1 MIEKGNNILVPIDF
15 EEQSSFALDY
25 AVNLSKFTGLR
36 LILVLVRE
44 ERSILS
50 KVFSEDQEKLVF
62 DALKSK
68 LRELAETTA
77 DECEVKVD
85 YEMLK
90 GSVHERII
98 DYAEEKVSKLIVMGK
113 GSRYIGTKAEHPVIG
128 STTSK
133 VISYSKTPVISVGSP
148 YHNRNIRTIMLPLD
162 LSKETRQKVNWAIEM
177 AKLFNSKIRIVSAV
191 EGSYTEVDVDKIFK
205 QAKQVED
212 FINKHNVDC
221 SSEIL
226 KASKDAKSFV
236 PMLLKYAEEHDD
248 IDLSLIMTHQENA
261 FKQFLLGS
269 TAANMVRRSSFPIMT
284 IVPKQLESYYIA

>member
-25 AVNLSKFTGLR
+25 AVNISKLTGLR

-50 KVFSEDQEKLVF
+50 KVFSEAQEKLVF

-68 LRELAETTA
+68 LKELAETTA
-77 DECEVKVD
+77 KECEVEVD

-98 DYAEEKVSKLIVMGK
+98 DYAEEKVSKLIIMGK
-113 GSRYIGTKAEHPVIG
+113 GSRYIGTKHSHPVIG
-128 STTSK
+128 STISK
-133 VISYSKTPVISVGSP
+133 VISYAKTPVISVGSP
-148 YHNRNIRTIMLPLD
+148 YHIKKIRSIMLPLD

-177 AKLFNSKIRIVSAV
+177 AQLFKTKIKIVSAV
-191 EGSYTEVDVDKIFK
+191 ESNYTGVDIDKIHK
-205 QAKQVED
+205 QAKQVEN
-212 FINKHNVDC
+212 FIIKHNVEC
-221 SSEIL
+221 TSEIL
-226 KASKDAKSFV
+226 KASKDAKSYV
-236 PMLLKYAEEHDD
+236 PMLIKYAEEHED

-261 FKQFLLGS
+261 IKEYLLGS
-269 TAANMVRRSSFPIMT
+269 TAATFIRRTSFPVMT
-284 IVPKQLESYYIA
+284 IVPKQLETYYIA

>member
-25 AVNLSKFTGLR
+25 AVNISKLTGLR

-50 KVFSEDQEKLVF
+50 KVFSEAQEKLVF

-68 LRELAETTA
+68 LKGLAETTSK
-77 DECEVKVD
+77 ECGIEVD

-98 DYAEEKVSKLIVMGK
+98 EYAEEKVSKLIIMGK
-113 GSRYIGTKAEHPVIG
+113 GSRYIGTKLSHPVIG
-128 STTSK
+128 STISK
-133 VISYSKTPVISVGSP
+133 VISYAKTPVISVGSP
-148 YHNRNIRTIMLPLD
+148 YHIKKIRSIMLPLD

-177 AKLFNSKIRIVSAV
+177 AQLFKTKIKIVSAV
-191 EGSYTEVDVDKIFK
+191 ESNYTGVDIDKIHK
-205 QAKQVED
+205 QAKQVEN
-212 FINKHNVDC
+212 FIIKHNVEC
-221 SSEIL
+221 TSEIL
-226 KASKDAKSFV
+226 EASKDAKSYV
-236 PMLLKYAEEHDD
+236 PMLIKYAEEHED

-261 FKQFLLGS
+261 IKEYLLGS
-269 TAANMVRRSSFPIMT
+269 TAATFIRRTSFPVMS
-284 IVPKQLESYYIA
+284 IVPKQLETYYIA